1 MIEETDFETYLY
13 ISKDKFQI
21 FTYDKLSK
29 KNLYDEELKLAHY
42 FDFNDMSILSKFL
55 DQNIFKIEKLVK
67 NFVKNI
73 ILIIENKKI
82 LHVNIA
88 VKKKNYDNSLNEKY
102 LENTLT
108 ELKDLFKENY
118 QDHSIMHMTIVNY
131 ILNDKKNTLL
141 NKDLAN
147 DNLCI
152 EVNFISI
159 SNDLLIVFDKLLE
172 KYQIEVTQRLCGN
185 YISDFFEDNSDQLS
199 LMAYKIRNGFNKNE
213 VMLVPKN
220 IENKGFFEKFFQL
233 FS

>member
-1 MIEETDFETYLY
+1 MIEEKDFETYLY

-131 ILNDKKNTLL
+131 ILNDKK
-141 NKDLAN
+141 K
-147 DNLCI
+147 I
-152 EVNFISI
+152 
-159 SNDLLIVFDKLLE
+159 LE
-172 KYQIEVTQRLCGN
+172 
-185 YISDFFEDNSDQLS
+185 
-199 LMAYKIRNGFNKNE
+199 
-213 VMLVPKN
+213 
-220 IENKGFFEKFFQL
+220 EK
-233 FS
+233 SE